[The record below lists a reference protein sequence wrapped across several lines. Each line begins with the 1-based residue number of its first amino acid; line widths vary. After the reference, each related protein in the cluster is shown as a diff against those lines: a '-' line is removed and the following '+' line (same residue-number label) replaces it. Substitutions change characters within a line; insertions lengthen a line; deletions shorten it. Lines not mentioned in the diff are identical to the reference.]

1 MSESEPPGGDDGTKA
16 EEARRSR
23 RGFLRGAA
31 VGIAGLAVGG
41 IAGAE
46 IASSNDRAAE
56 HTSYGFT
63 PLEPRTEPG
72 FDHVVVVMFENRSF
86 DHVLGR
92 LYSDSG
98 PRAGQH
104 FEGLQN
110 GTHSNVGPDGS
121 VVEAHVYTGTT
132 DEIMSQPNP
141 DPGEF
146 YPHVNT
152 QLFGHIDPPS
162 NADPAAN
169 GYSAPFNVPVDTSHP
184 DMSGFIADYVVNYKL
199 ERGLEPSPAEY
210 SAVMGGFSPD
220 MLPVFSTLARSFGV
234 YDHWHAA
241 VPSQTFCNRSF
252 FHAGTSHGFVTNAQ
266 NGGFAKWLTAP
277 ATPTIFNRLE
287 DAGISWRVYYDEE
300 QVVSLTGMLSAPSI
314 QKYWKS
320 NFRGMA
326 QFHKDAKDG
335 NLPAYAF
342 IEPRMVF
349 DHNDMHPPHNQPQP
363 PVTAGAE
370 PYNSALSDMRAGEVL
385 LAEVYTSIKEA
396 ASPKGSN
403 AINTVLLLTFDE
415 HGGIYD
421 HVPPPT
427 VIPPSGT
434 EKPGEMGF
442 TFNRLGVRVP
452 TIVISAYTAAGSVIN
467 DSMHHGS
474 LVKTLTQL
482 HGLRPLS
489 YRDRDAK
496 GIFSAVNLTRPRQPA
511 LWPTVARPYVPKNP
525 ERHADKQ
532 TNEANHTR
540 PLTSPAQGL
549 LGLLLAKYE
558 PDAPRPQTYA
568 DAYRILAKHGQNLFG
583 VTD

>member
-1 MSESEPPGGDDGTKA
+1 MSQSGPPVEDEQPKGDTPGP
-16 EEARRSR
+16 SR

-31 VGIAGLAVGG
+31 FGVTGLAVGTV
-41 IAGAE
+41 AGAE
-46 IASSNDRAAE
+46 IVTSVGSVAERSN
-56 HTSYGFT
+56 YGFI
-63 PLEPRTEPG
+63 PLPARKEPG

-92 LYSDSG
+92 LYSDTQL
-98 PRAGQH
+98 RAGQQ
-104 FEGLQN
+104 FEGLQHSL
-110 GTHSNVGPDGS
+110 HSNVGPDGAM
-121 VVEAHVYTGTT
+121 VEAHVYAGTT

-152 QLFGHIDPPS
+152 QLFGVIDPPS
-162 NADPAAN
+162 NSDPASN
-169 GYSAPFNVPVDTSHP
+169 GYSAPFNKPSDTSNP
-184 DMSGFIADYVVNYKL
+184 DMSGFVADYVINYRL
-199 ERGLEPSPAEY
+199 ERGVEPAPSDYA
-210 SAVMGGFSPD
+210 AVMGGFSPD

-252 FHAGTSHGFVTNAQ
+252 FHAGTSHGFVTNSQ
-266 NGGFAKWLTAP
+266 NGGFEKWLTAP

-287 DAGISWRVYYDEE
+287 DAGVSWRVYYDEE
-300 QVVSLTGMLSAPSI
+300 QVVSLTGMLSAPAI
-314 QKYWKS
+314 QKYWKT

-326 QFHKDAKDG
+326 QFHKDARDG

-363 PVTAGAE
+363 PAVAGEE
-370 PYNSALSDMRAGEVL
+370 PYNSALSDMRAGEALV
-385 LAEVYTSIKEA
+385 AEVYTSIKEA
-396 ASPKGSN
+396 ASPTGSN
-403 AINTVLLLTFDE
+403 GINTALLLTFDE

-421 HVPPPT
+421 HVPPPS
-427 VIPPSGT
+427 VVPPSGT
-434 EKPGEMGF
+434 EEPGEMGF

-452 TIVISAYTAAGSVIN
+452 TIVISAYTAPGSVIN

-482 HGLRPLS
+482 HGLEPLS
-489 YRDRDAK
+489 HRDRDAK
-496 GIFSAVNLTRPRQPA
+496 GIFNAVNLKQPRQPE
-511 LWPTVARPYVPKNP
+511 LWPSVARPYVPTNP
-525 ERHADKQ
+525 ERHAQKQ
-532 TNEANHTR
+532 TNEKNHSR
-540 PLTSPAQGL
+540 PLTPPAQGL

-558 PDAPRPQTYA
+558 PNAPRPQYYA
-568 DAYRILAKHGQNLFG
+568 DAYAILAKHGQNLFG
-583 VTD
+583 VSD

>member
-1 MSESEPPGGDDGTKA
+1 MSGSEPQSEGANGEKNNA
-16 EEARRSR
+16 SR

-31 VGIAGLAVGG
+31 FGLAGLAVGG
-41 IAGAE
+41 VVGAE
-46 IASSNDRAAE
+46 IVSSGDR
-56 HTSYGFT
+56 TSESTEYGFI
-63 PLEPRTEPG
+63 PLRPRKEPG

-92 LYSDSG
+92 LYSDSEL
-98 PRAGQH
+98 RAGQH
-104 FEGLQN
+104 FEGLQH
-110 GTHSNVGPDGS
+110 GTYSNVGPNGS
-121 VVEAHVYTGTT
+121 VVAAHVYTGTT

-152 QLFGHIDPPS
+152 QLFGVIDPPS
-162 NADPAAN
+162 NSDPIAN
-169 GYSAPFNVPVDTSHP
+169 GYSAPFNKPSDTSSP
-184 DMSGFIADYVVNYKL
+184 DMSGFVTDYVINYRL
-199 ERGLEPSPAEY
+199 ERGLDPVPSDYA
-210 SAVMGGFSPD
+210 AVMGGFTPE

-266 NGGFAKWLTAP
+266 NGGFGKWLSATA
-277 ATPTIFNRLE
+277 APTIFNRLE

-314 QKYWKS
+314 EKYWKT

-326 QFHKDAKDG
+326 QFHKDARDG

-342 IEPRMVF
+342 VEPRMIF
-349 DHNDMHPPHNQPQP
+349 DHNDMHPPHNQPR
-363 PVTAGAE
+363 PVVVPGET
-370 PYNSALSDMRAGEVL
+370 PYDSALSDMRAGEALV
-385 LAEVYTSIKEA
+385 AEVYSAIKES
-396 ASPKGSN
+396 ASPTGSN

-421 HVPPPT
+421 HVPPPR
-427 VIPPSGT
+427 VVPPSGT
-434 EKPGEMGF
+434 EVPGEMGF

-467 DSMHHGS
+467 ESMHHGS
-474 LVKTLTQL
+474 LIKTLTQL
-482 HGLRPLS
+482 HGLKPLS
-489 YRDRDAK
+489 YRDRDAT
-496 GIFSAVNLTRPRQPA
+496 GIFNAVNLKQPRQPA
-511 LWPTVARPYVPKNP
+511 LWPSVARPYVPTNP

-532 TNEANHTR
+532 TNERDHDR
-540 PLTSPAQGL
+540 PLTAPALGL

-558 PDAPRPQTYA
+558 PHAPRPQNYA
-568 DAYRILAKHGQNLFG
+568 DAYRILSKHGQNLFG
-583 VTD
+583 VAD